1 MFSLLA
7 DKLQDVFKDLRGHG
21 KITETNITDAMR
33 AVRMALLEADV
44 EFNVAKGFIARVK
57 DKALGEEVLRGVA
70 PGQQIVKIFHD
81 ELTALLGGDNAPLN
95 LEKPARILMVGLNGA
110 GKTTS
115 SAKLAAWLK
124 KEGKAPL
131 LIACDLHRPAAIEQL
146 ATLAGQV
153 GVPVFTP
160 PPDEK
165 DVLKVAKLALEWVK
179 TQPGNVQIYDTAG
192 RQEIDE
198 ALIAEI
204 KALREFLQPQEVLL
218 VADAATGQQAV
229 SVATHFHEALNI
241 TGLVLTKLDGDA
253 RGGAALSMR
262 EVTQRPIKFAGIGEK
277 LDQFEPF
284 YPDRLAGR
292 ILGMGDIVGLVEK
305 AVAAI
310 DEEEA
315 KRMEE
320 KMRKASFDLNDFLAQ
335 FKMLKKLGPLE
346 NVLGMLP
353 GMGNLK
359 DFSVDEK
366 QMKRV
371 EAIVLSMTL
380 AERTNP
386 DILNARRRQRIARG
400 SGVSVTEVND
410 LLQRFGQM
418 RKMMKNF
425 GKMKQ
430 MMSRPGAASRFRI
443 KALVFEQLRYNSETQ
458 KTKKVMSVSNRLRR
472 EGSLNNPYYKVV
484 VTDQRSPRDGKFI
497 ELIGNY
503 DPKKPGDNSNI
514 DLSRVDYW
522 VQNGAQPSDTVR
534 SIIKKA
540 RKKATVAA

>member
-21 KITETNITDAMR
+21 TISETNITDAMR

-44 EFNVAKGFIARVK
+44 EFGVAKGFIARVK
-57 DKALGEEVLRGVA
+57 DKALGESVLRGVA

-95 LEKPARILMVGLNGA
+95 LDQPARIMMVGLNGA

-115 SAKLAAWLK
+115 SGKLAAWLK
-124 KEGKAPL
+124 KQGKAPL
-131 LIACDLHRPAAIEQL
+131 LIACDLYRPAAVEQL
-146 ATLAGQV
+146 AQLAKQV

-160 PPDEK
+160 QAGET
-165 DVLKVAKLALEWVK
+165 DVKKVAAQALEWAK
-179 TQPGNVQIYDTAG
+179 TQTGNVQIFDTAG
-192 RQEIDE
+192 RQEIDA

-204 KALREFLQPQEVLL
+204 KGLREFLRPQEVLL

-229 SVATHFHEALNI
+229 SVATHFHEALDI

-262 EVTQRPIKFAGIGEK
+262 EVTQRPIKFAGVGEK

-305 AVAAI
+305 AAAAI
-310 DEEEA
+310 DEDEA
-315 KRMEE
+315 RRMEE
-320 KMRKASFDLNDFLAQ
+320 KMRTASFDLNDFLSQ
-335 FKMLKKLGPLE
+335 FKMLRKLGPME
-346 NVLGMLP
+346 NLLGMIP

-359 DFSVDEK
+359 NFSIDEK

-400 SGVSVTEVND
+400 SGVTVTEVND

-418 RKMMKNF
+418 RKMMKGM
-425 GKMKQ
+425 GKMKK
-430 MMSRPGAASRFRI
+430 MMARSGTPRFGIR
-443 KALVFEQLRYNSETQ
+443 
-458 KTKKVMSVSNRLRR
+458 
-472 EGSLNNPYYKVV
+472 
-484 VTDQRSPRDGKFI
+484 
-497 ELIGNY
+497 
-503 DPKKPGDNSNI
+503 
-514 DLSRVDYW
+514 
-522 VQNGAQPSDTVR
+522 
-534 SIIKKA
+534 
-540 RKKATVAA
+540 